1 MSRRFYI
8 INGMDDVNIKRTFL
22 NSLPKPIGRQNPS
35 NDEYPNNNFES
46 SLIGR
51 NLSTYAY
58 CPGKALQPK
67 EVPFRN
73 GEDSQYTQGQL

>member
-1 MSRRFYI
+1 MWISSRLFSI
-8 INGMDDVNIKRTFL
+8 LFQNQSGDK
-22 NSLPKPIGRQNPS
+22 NPS
-35 NDEYPNNNFES
+35 NDEYSKNNFES

-58 CPGKALQPK
+58 CPRKALQPK